1 MSGRI
6 TSNVIEV
13 RQGDSF
19 TINVAVRDN
28 CGAVNLTG
36 ATILMQ
42 VREKD
47 SGNVVFAV
55 TGTPVEAT
63 AGKIALLLTPEY
75 TNSLVGDYVTDIQV
89 TLANGEVHTIY
100 PADVN
105 KVATFRI
112 TPQVTEA

>member
-6 TSNVIEV
+6 TPNLIEV

-19 TINVAVRDN
+19 ALNL
-28 CGAVNLTG
+28 AVNDKCQPMDLTG
-36 ATILMQ
+36 ASVLMQ

-47 SGNVVFAV
+47 SGNMVFEVSGTAV
-55 TGTPVEAT
+55 DAEH
-63 AGKIALLLTPEY
+63 GKMALLITPTE
-75 TNSLVGDYVTDIQV
+75 TSNTVGDYVCDIQL
-89 TLANGEVHTIY
+89 TTAGGDVHTIY

-112 TPQVTEA
+112 TGQVTQ